1 MKNAVLIT
9 GASSGLGLEFS
20 KIFAREG
27 YNLVLVARH
36 EKKLLE
42 LKDQLE
48 ELYRIKV
55 EVIPKDLSKQYSAKE
70 LFEATTEKNIEV
82 EVLVNN
88 AGFGDFGDF
97 INADLSKQEEMVDL
111 NVKALMQLSHMYL
124 KGMKERDRGKL
135 LNVASVAAFEPGP
148 LMSVYYA
155 TKAFVLSFTEA
166 LSVELKDTNIIV
178 SALCPGPTKTGFEK
192 KADTEGR
199 GIFKNLKVST
209 SKYVAEYGYKSLMKG
224 KVIATPGLNNKT
236 LVFSAKISPRSLV
249 RRVSYLIQK
258 V

>member
-1 MKNAVLIT
+1 MKNTALIT
-9 GASSGLGLEFS
+9 GASSGLGYEFS

-27 YNLVLVARH
+27 YNLVLVARN

-42 LKDQLE
+42 LKNELE
-48 ELYRIKV
+48 EEYKIEV
-55 EVIPKDLSKQYSAKE
+55 EVIPKDLKNHDSAKE
-70 LFEATTEKNIEV
+70 LYEATTEKNIEV

-97 INADLSKQEEMVDL
+97 INSDLSKQEEMVDV
-111 NVKALMQLSHMYL
+111 NVKALMQLSHFYL
-124 KGMKERDRGKL
+124 NDMKKRNRGKL

-192 KADTEGR
+192 NADTIGR

-209 SKYVAEYGYKSLMKG
+209 ANYVAEYGYRSLMQG

-236 LVFSAKISPRSLV
+236 LVFSAKIAPRSLV
-249 RRVSYLIQK
+249 RRISYLIQK
-258 V
+258 A